1 MKTFLTTSFFLLYS
15 FIIAQETEFRKV
27 DYKAIEKEIKNKN
40 SEYYY
45 STLMDRFQ
53 KIDTTLTVEHMY
65 HLYYGSTLQPNYD
78 PYDFIEKNKTVEKIE
93 KNTNVPTSEEV
104 QILKKFYTDIYKTK
118 PFTDLRNIE
127 TLAIIYSFEENEEK
141 IKSLLH
147 IFYKLIDTLLTTGD
161 GFTKE
166 TAIDVINTR
175 SEYNLMQLFEVD
187 IENQALTH
195 DKGGSYDI
203 LKGKTKESKEV
214 ELYFDVTRLFEIN
227 QLKFKNLK

>member
-1 MKTFLTTSFFLLYS
+1 MKTFLATSFFLLYS

-175 SEYNLMQLFEVD
+175 SEYNLMHLFEVD

-195 DKGGSYDI
+195 DKGRSYDI

>member
-1 MKTFLTTSFFLLYS
+1 MKTFLATSFFLLYS

-53 KIDTTLTVEHMY
+53 KIDTTLTIEHMY

-93 KNTNVPTSEEV
+93 ENTNVPTSEEV

-147 IFYKLIDTLLTTGD
+147 IFYKLIDTLLITGD
-161 GFTKE
+161 GFTKG

-175 SEYNLMQLFEVD
+175 NEYNLMHLFGVD

-195 DKGGSYDI
+195 DKGRSYDI
-203 LKGKTKESKEV
+203 LKGKTKENKEV
-214 ELYFDVTRLFEIN
+214 ELYFDVTRLFELN
-227 QLKFKNLK
+227 KLKFLKI